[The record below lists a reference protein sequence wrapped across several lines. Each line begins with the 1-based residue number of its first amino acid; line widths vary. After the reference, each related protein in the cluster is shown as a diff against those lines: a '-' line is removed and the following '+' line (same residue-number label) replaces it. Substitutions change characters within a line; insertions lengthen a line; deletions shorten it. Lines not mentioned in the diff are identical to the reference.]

1 MAFFNKKNREP
12 QDISEVIK
20 AYRDLEKKYI
30 EVEKR
35 LIDLEKKSIQKMGV
49 IRFNPFSD
57 VGGDQSFSVALLDG
71 EDNGVIITGLYSRDE
86 SRTFAKPVEKGSSS
100 YNLSDNEEKVIAQAR
115 KKI

>member
-1 MAFFNKKNREP
+1 MSFLNKKKREP

-20 AYRDLEKKYI
+20 AYRDLEKKYN

-35 LIDLEKKSIQKMGV
+35 LIDLEKKSIQKVGV

-71 EDNGVIITGLYSRDE
+71 QDDGVIVTGLYSRDE
-86 SRTFAKPVEKGSSS
+86 SRTFAKPVKNGIST